1 MHIVTNMTISNFDLV
16 KLAKSHNVKLELKD
30 IIMADEL
37 LNIALKR
44 NMNLIINLE
53 DSTGQGTHWVCLII
67 KGKNSFYFDSFGAKP
82 DTYITRYCRLNG
94 LRLGYNNYI
103 IQDLSS
109 TECGI
114 FCIALLKYLRT
125 NKSKN
130 IFDSSNE
137 FIDIFNNNTKDNDK
151 LLKCFMSK

>member
-16 KLAKSHNVKLELKD
+16 KLAKSHNVQLELNE

-37 LNIALKR
+37 VNIASKR
-44 NMNLIINLE
+44 NMNLIINLQ
-53 DSTGQGTHWVCLII
+53 DSSQNGSHWVCLII
-67 KGKNSFYFDSFGAKP
+67 KGKNAFYFDSFGAKP
-82 DTYITRYCRLNG
+82 DTYVTQYCRQNG

-109 TECGI
+109 TECGV
-114 FCIALLKYLRT
+114 FCIALLKYLANN
-125 NKSKN
+125 NKKELYKTS
-130 IFDSSNE
+130 DE

-151 LLKCFMSK
+151 LLKCFMKK

>member
-1 MHIVTNMTISNFDLV
+1 MTISNFDLV
-16 KLAKSHNVKLELKD
+16 KRAKSHNVKLELKD

-114 FCIALLKYLRT
+114 FCIALLKYLAN
-125 NKSKN
+125 NKRKELYKTS
-130 IFDSSNE
+130 DE

>member
-37 LNIALKR
+37 LNIKLKR

-53 DSTGQGTHWVCLII
+53 NSTGQGTHWVCLII
-67 KGKNSFYFDSFGAKP
+67 KGKNAFYFDSFGAKP
-82 DTYITRYCRLNG
+82 DTYVTRYCRLNE

-103 IQDLSS
+103 IQDLNS
-109 TECGI
+109 TQCGI

-151 LLKCFMSK
+151 LLKCFMKK